1 MSADDRRGGGVL
13 KLQMSGNGTE
23 LAGYRVLV
31 IEDDYLVAQDLCAA
45 LRRRGAEV
53 IGPAPSMSRGRELVR
68 EQRPHC
74 ALLDI
79 NLNGEL
85 VFELAEELRAQRIHT
100 IFTTGYDA
108 AFLPPSLR
116 GAACLQKPNYYTVLR
131 QHIRRAGAPAPE

>member
-1 MSADDRRGGGVL
+1 MSAGDRGGSGVL
-13 KLQMSGNGTE
+13 KLQMSGSGAE

-53 IGPAPSMSRGRELVR
+53 IGPAPSTSRGRELVR

-108 AFLPPSLR
+108 AFLPPPLR
-116 GAACLQKPNYYTVLR
+116 GAPCLQKPIDLNVLL
-131 QHIRRAGAPAPE
+131 QLIRDAGAPAPG

>member
-1 MSADDRRGGGVL
+1 MSAGERRGAGVL
-13 KLQMSGNGTE
+13 QLQMSGSGTE

-53 IGPAPSMSRGRELVR
+53 IGPAPSMSRGRELLR
-68 EQRPHC
+68 ERRPHC

-85 VFELAEELRAQRIHT
+85 VFELAEELRAQQIHT

-116 GAACLQKPNYYTVLR
+116 GAACLQKPIDFNVLL
-131 QHIRRAGAPAPE
+131 QLIRDAGAPAPG

>member
-1 MSADDRRGGGVL
+1 MSAGERRGSGGL
-13 KLQMSGNGTE
+13 KLQMSGSGTE

-31 IEDDYLVAQDLCAA
+31 VEDDYLVAQDLCAA

-108 AFLPPSLR
+108 AFLPASLR
-116 GAACLQKPNYYTVLR
+116 GAACLQKPIDLNILL
-131 QHIRRAGAPAPE
+131 QLIRDAGAPAPG

>member
-1 MSADDRRGGGVL
+1 MTIGDAHGSDVL
-13 KLQMSGNGTE
+13 QLQMSNRGTE

-53 IGPAPSMSRGRELVR
+53 IGPAPSMSRGRDLLNGP
-68 EQRPHC
+68 RPHC

-79 NLNGEL
+79 NLNGDL
-85 VFELAEELRAQRIHT
+85 VFGLAEELRAQRIAT

-108 AFLPPSLR
+108 AFLPPALR
-116 GAACLQKPNYYTVLR
+116 DTPCLQKPIDFNALLR
-131 QHIRRAGAPAPE
+131 VIRASGPPREE